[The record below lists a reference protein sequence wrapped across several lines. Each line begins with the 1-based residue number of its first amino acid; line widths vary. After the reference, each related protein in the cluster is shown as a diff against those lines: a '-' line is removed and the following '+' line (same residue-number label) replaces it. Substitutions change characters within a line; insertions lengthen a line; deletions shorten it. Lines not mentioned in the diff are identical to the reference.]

1 MEKEIFI
8 KILDILRKQFKY
20 ILRIERVIGCEIT
33 PAYQGPQDVINVLES
48 STGVEWSDDIWKSV
62 FDDNLGTEQLYNDIM
77 EFVENMKKENQ
88 EEETHPGDL
97 GDYQPLDDE
106 KDDNKE

>member
-8 KILDILRKQFKY
+8 KILDALRKQFNY
-20 ILRIERVIGCEIT
+20 ILRIERAIGCEIT
-33 PAYQGPQDVINVLES
+33 PAYQGPQDIIDVLEKCS
-48 STGVEWSDDIWKSV
+48 GKEWSDDLWRDIFS
-62 FDDNLGTEQLYNDIM
+62 DNLTTEQVYDKIT
-77 EFVENMKKENQ
+77 EFVEKENQ

-97 GDYQPLDDE
+97 EDYQPLDDE